1 MGESD
6 VKFTRYVHAYGNLL
20 VHAIDGDYMMIALL
34 YYART
39 ATPTAT
45 NRIHIYRQLATPLG
59 AEKPDAKRPRV
70 IIVDS
75 AKVRL
80 LPDIKINGGD
90 GHEPRVG

>member
-39 ATPTAT
+39 AAPAAT
-45 NRIHIYRQLATPLG
+45 NRIHIYRQVTLQLTLRSPL
-59 AEKPDAKRPRV
+59 
-70 IIVDS
+70 
-75 AKVRL
+75 
-80 LPDIKINGGD
+80 
-90 GHEPRVG
+90 